1 MKSLKKY
8 STIVALLIF
17 TSGIKGQSYLADS
30 TYWREVQVQ
39 TMGGSPSVVREY
51 QMYTLGDTII
61 EGKTYLKLYNDALY
75 FKYCGAVREE
85 AGKVYSRLQLHES
98 ETDNEILLYD
108 FTLEKGD
115 SFSLDSSI
123 VWLAGSEDLIVF
135 ETDSV
140 ILATGEKRKRI
151 HFNHEQIWIEGIG
164 NLNGFDHHVIPHA
177 TNGVV
182 SYLKCSGIKNEV
194 LYRNV
199 NYCNNCPC
207 TLNISNPGASIF
219 NVNAEKSDAIISPN
233 PVEDKV
239 TILVPVNNNESY
251 TYRLFDQ
258 TGKLLHEIETNSNI
272 YTLDMSFCISGG
284 VYLLSVEAGSQKYQ
298 NKLLKK

>member
-8 STIVALLIF
+8 STIVILLIF

-30 TYWREVQVQ
+30 TYWRKVHVQ

-61 EGKTYLKLYNDALY
+61 EGKTYLKLYNDAFY
-75 FKYCGAVREE
+75 FRYCGAVREE
-85 AGKVYSRLQLHES
+85 AGKVYSRLQEHES
-98 ETDNEILLYD
+98 RTDEEVLLYD
-108 FTLEKGD
+108 FTLEEG
-115 SFSLDSSI
+115 
-123 VWLAGSEDLIVF
+123 
-135 ETDSV
+135 ETFNTNTPVGIMSGEGWVVRKVDT
-140 ILATGEKRKRI
+140 IIIENGEKRKRI
-151 HFNHEQIWIEGIG
+151 HFDDENVWIEGIG
-164 NLNGFDHHVIPHA
+164 NLNGFDDHVISHA

-207 TLNISNPGASIF
+207 TLNIPNPGASIF
-219 NVNAEKSDAIISPN
+219 NVNAEKSDAIVSPN

-284 VYLLSVEAGSQKYQ
+284 VYLLSVEAGNQKYQ